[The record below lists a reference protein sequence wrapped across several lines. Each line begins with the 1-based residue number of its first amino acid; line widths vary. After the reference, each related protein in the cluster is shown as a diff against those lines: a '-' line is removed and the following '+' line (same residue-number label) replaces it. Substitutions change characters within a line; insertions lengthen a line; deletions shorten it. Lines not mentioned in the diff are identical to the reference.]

1 MWMGFTH
8 NRLTYH
14 QKNRPTYHQ
23 KKSFYILYTPSKV
36 SEDMSADT
44 SADASADVPGRISL
58 DLVVQDL
65 VVGPIEDK
73 QFILGHES

>member
-23 KKSFYILYTPSKV
+23 KNRPTYHQKKLFYILSTPSKV

-44 SADASADVPGRISL
+44 SADASADVPGIISFKKNHL
-58 DLVVQDL
+58 
-65 VVGPIEDK
+65 
-73 QFILGHES
+73 